1 MEDIFLAAII
11 FLFAFENAMSTSI
24 GVAQTQPMGPCRVK
38 ETAMIGGLRGLDYF
52 RAEAFNLFNHAV
64 YVNSTA
70 TLSSGGF
77 EQVTSISL
85 LARWP
90 RHYEFCHASG
100 LLGRQS

>member
-11 FLFAFENAMSTSI
+11 FVFAVENAMSTFI

-38 ETAMIGGLRGLDYF
+38 ETAMIGGLRGFDYF
-52 RAEAFNLFNHAV
+52 RAEAFNLFHHV
-64 YVNSTA
+64 IYVNSAA
-70 TLSSGGF
+70 TLSSSGF
-77 EQVTSISL
+77 EQLTSIST
-85 LARWP
+85 LAQWA